1 MEFRIGMNGQVIPK
15 EKFDELRKRNKQQIE
30 LMKIIVDDDL
40 NLLKDKDQTIKE
52 YQIQKQSYK
61 KTIDFYMKNKKEFE

>member
-1 MEFRIGMNGQVIPK
+1 MEFRLGMNGQVIPK

-40 NLLKDKDQTIKE
+40 NLLKDKDQTIDE
-52 YQIQKQSYK
+52 YQIQKQSYQ

>member
-40 NLLKDKDQTIKE
+40 NLLKDKDQTIDE
-52 YQIQKQSYK
+52 YQIQKQSYQ

>member
-1 MEFRIGMNGQVIPK
+1 MEFRLGMNGQVIPK

-52 YQIQKQSYK
+52 YQIQKQSYQ